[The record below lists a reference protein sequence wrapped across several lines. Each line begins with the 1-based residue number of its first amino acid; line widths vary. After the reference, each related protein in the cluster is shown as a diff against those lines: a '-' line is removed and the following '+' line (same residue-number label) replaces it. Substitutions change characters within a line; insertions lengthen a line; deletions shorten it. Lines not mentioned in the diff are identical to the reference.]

1 MSDFLLTMFR
11 VISMFFGILESIG
24 IDGNSVMKWV
34 VDQVFSTYAKF
45 SEKLTFLTP

>member
-1 MSDFLLTMFR
+1 ML
-11 VISMFFGILESIG
+11 FGILESIG

-34 VDQVFSTYAKF
+34 MDHAFSRYAKF